1 MGTKSIR
8 EIVEAACVAHLNAQS
23 ISAGVQILPGLNTA
37 VVDPPF
43 VVASVEAVGQIPD
56 IPQGLGNYACTLQV
70 MVMSPS
76 DEANSLADHR
86 ALGEKV
92 ASAFA
97 DIAGLKAVFVSQGDA
112 TCYDVTLQ
120 SIDDGRGER
129 TFGTTFSYEVL
140 ACLAP

>member
-8 EIVEAACVAHLNAQS
+8 EIVEAACVAHLNAQAIAS
-23 ISAGVQILPGLNTA
+23 GTTVLPGLNTA
-37 VVDPPF
+37 ITDPPM
-43 VVASVEAVGQIPD
+43 VIASVESVGQITD

-70 MVMSPS
+70 LVMSPS
-76 DEANSLADHR
+76 DDTGALAAHR
-86 ALGEKV
+86 LLGEKV
-92 ASAFA
+92 SSAFD

-120 SIDDGRGER
+120 GIDDGRGER
-129 TFGTTFSYEVL
+129 TFGTTFTYEVL

>member
-1 MGTKSIR
+1 M
-8 EIVEAACVAHLNAQS
+8 AHLGAQS
-23 ISAGVQILPGLNTA
+23 IAAGTAILPGLNTA
-37 VVDPPF
+37 LTDPPM

-70 MVMSPS
+70 LVMSPS
-76 DEANSLADHR
+76 DDTGSLAAHR
-86 ALGEKV
+86 LLGEKV

-129 TFGTTFSYEVL
+129 TFGTTFTYEVL

>member
-8 EIVEAACVAHLNAQS
+8 EIVEAACVAHLGAQS
-23 ISAGVQILPGLNTA
+23 IAAGTAILPGLNTA
-37 VVDPPF
+37 LTDPPM

-70 MVMSPS
+70 LVMSPS
-76 DEANSLADHR
+76 DDTGSLAAHR
-86 ALGEKV
+86 LLGEKV

-129 TFGTTFSYEVL
+129 TFGTTFTYEVL

>member
-8 EIVEAACVAHLNAQS
+8 EIVEAACVAHLNAQA
-23 ISAGVQILPGLNTA
+23 IATGTAVLPGLNTA
-37 VVDPPF
+37 ITDPPM
-43 VVASVEAVGQIPD
+43 VVASVESVGQIPD

-70 MVMSPS
+70 LVMSPS
-76 DEANSLADHR
+76 DDTGALAAHR
-86 ALGEKV
+86 LLGEKV
-92 ASAFA
+92 SSAFA

-120 SIDDGRGER
+120 GIDDGRGER
-129 TFGTTFSYEVL
+129 TFGTTFTYEVL